1 MTNNINI
8 FNNPV
13 EIRLRILILLNI
25 DIDNEFNIEKLTYFD
40 YLMMH
45 SGDIDNAPDSILPN
59 SPYRFFEFHVN
70 KENISQAVEFLW
82 RKGLVDISYTAN
94 GIFYKANRLTNLFVK
109 TLQNDLCEKL
119 KYTASWVVD
128 NFYKY
133 SENDLKEFF
142 YSKLKS
148 KSIDFSKIGAI

>member
-13 EIRLRILILLNI
+13 EISLRILLLLNI
-25 DIDNEFNIEKLTYFD
+25 NINNKFNIEKLTYFD
-40 YLMMH
+40 YLMIH
-45 SGDIDNAPDSILPN
+45 SGDLDNAPNSILPN
-59 SPYRFFEFHVN
+59 SPYRFFEFNVN
-70 KENISQAVEFLW
+70 KEKISQSVEFLW
-82 RKGLVDISYTAN
+82 RKGLVNISYNAN
-94 GIFYKANRLTNLFVK
+94 GIFYQANRLTNLFVK
-109 TLQNDLCEKL
+109 TLHNELCEQL

-128 NFYKY
+128 NFYEY
-133 SENDLKEFF
+133 SESDLNKLF